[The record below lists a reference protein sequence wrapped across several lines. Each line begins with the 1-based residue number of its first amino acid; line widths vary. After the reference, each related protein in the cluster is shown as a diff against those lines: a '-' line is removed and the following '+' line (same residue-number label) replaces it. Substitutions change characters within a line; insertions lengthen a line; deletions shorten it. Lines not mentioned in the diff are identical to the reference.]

1 MAISGI
7 MALMPSMLPRLV
19 SSDTSVSQALKQAS
33 LAEEPKKVMT
43 QSMRMV
49 RLTPTEA
56 ADAAPGN
63 RALITSMRIR
73 LKLQMLMPQAM

>member
-1 MAISGI
+1 MDTSGI
-7 MALMPSMLPRLV
+7 MALIPSMWPRLL

-43 QSMRMV
+43 QSIIMV
-49 RLTPTEA
+49 TVTPT
-56 ADAAPGN
+56 DAAEATLGTQ
-63 RALITSMRIR
+63 ALITSMRIR